1 MAMTRFKLTGRSR
14 MRRLWWAPWKKVE
27 EFEIY
32 MVFWSHGFFWYSRDQ
47 IRRYMPTTVYTAL
60 PPK

>member
-1 MAMTRFKLTGRSR
+1 MGKPMFKLTGRSR
-14 MRRLWWAPWKKVE
+14 MRRPWWAPWKKVE

-47 IRRYMPTTVYTAL
+47 IRRYMPNTVYTAL